1 MAHVEKFQAGALGRV
16 CDHFERRAE
25 LDHGY
30 ERENIDNSRSWLN
43 YNLAPQRPVSQVEF
57 INERIDSL
65 NLKRRPRKDAV
76 RMCDCVITMPRSF
89 DPSRQREFFNAAYA
103 FLAQRY
109 GAENVVSAW
118 VHRDETQPHMH
129 FAWVPVT
136 QDGRLSAKNVV
147 NRLELKTLH
156 PDMQVAM
163 ETALGCKVEI
173 ILDPEKA
180 GEKQLSALNQSE
192 YVAAKTEL
200 ARIEEQITAANERL
214 EGVQRREQAARDRSA
229 ELVREAY
236 ASVDECKGLEQQIVQ
251 LKAEVAE
258 SERHADGL
266 AGAVKAE
273 AGRVDELGD
282 CVTAARERVG
292 LLERAVEAARA
303 KIRDFLE
310 AVKRVPSAFAVVL
323 GGEQAGVGA
332 FWRSQAAEK
341 PVGVP
346 ARAVSAKRAAEEPEK
361 GFLDSLMEDKAV
373 EEELVNETRVPST
386 RGLFDALARK
396 AEAAA
401 RRSADGAGHE
411 VNERSRSTW
420 QR

>member
-1 MAHVEKFQAGALGRV
+1 MAHVEKFQAAALGRV

-30 ERENIDNSRSWLN
+30 RRENIDNERSWLN
-43 YNLAPQRPVSQVEF
+43 YNLAPQRSVSQVEF
-57 INERIDSL
+57 INDRIDSL

-89 DPSRQREFFNAAYA
+89 DPGRQREFFNAAYA
-103 FLAQRY
+103 FLSQRY

-118 VHRDETQPHMH
+118 VHRDESMPHMH

-136 QDGRLSAKNVV
+136 QDGRLSAKSVV
-147 NRLELKTLH
+147 NRLDLKTLH

-192 YVAAKTEL
+192 YVAAKAEL
-200 ARIEEQITAANERL
+200 ARIEGEIAAAHERL
-214 EGVQRREQAARDRSA
+214 EGVQQREQAARDRSA

-236 ASVDECKGLEQQIVQ
+236 KAVDECKGLDQQIKQ

-258 SERHADGL
+258 SERHADEL
-266 AGAVKAE
+266 
-273 AGRVDELGD
+273 AGRVTEVRG
-282 CVTAARERVG
+282 RVSW
-292 LLERAVEAARA
+292 LERAVAAARA
-303 KIRDFLE
+303 KIRDFLG
-310 AVKRVPSAFAVVL
+310 AVRRAPAALAVVL

-346 ARAVSAKRAAEEPEK
+346 ARAVSAQQAAEEPEK

-373 EEELVNETRVPST
+373 EEELVNEPRVPST

-396 AEAAA
+396 AEEAA
-401 RRSADGAGHE
+401 RRNAGGAGHE

>member
-1 MAHVEKFQAGALGRV
+1 MAHVEKFQAAALGRV

-30 ERENIDNSRSWLN
+30 KRENIDNERSWLN

-89 DPSRQREFFNAAYA
+89 DPSRQREFFDAAYA

-136 QDGRLSAKNVV
+136 QDGRLSAKSVV
-147 NRLELKTLH
+147 NRLDLKTLH

-192 YVAAKTEL
+192 YVAAKAEL
-200 ARIEEQITAANERL
+200 ARIEGEIAAASERL
-214 EGVQRREQAARDRSA
+214 EGVQRREQAARDRST

-236 ASVDECKGLEQQIVQ
+236 KAVDECTGLDEQVKQ
-251 LKAEVAE
+251 LTAEVAE
-258 SERHADGL
+258 SERHADEL
-266 AGAVKAE
+266 AAAVQAE
-273 AGRVDELGD
+273 AGRADELGGR
-282 CVTAARERVG
+282 VTEARGRVSW
-292 LLERAVEAARA
+292 LERAVAAARA
-303 KIRDFLE
+303 KIRDFLG
-310 AVKRVPSAFAVVL
+310 AVQRVPSALAVVL

-346 ARAVSAKRAAEEPEK
+346 AESIGAQQAAEEPER
-361 GFLDSLMEDKAV
+361 GFLDALREDKAD
-373 EEELVNETRVPST
+373 EAELVNEPRVPST

-396 AEAAA
+396 AEEAA
-401 RRSADGAGHE
+401 RLNAGGAGHE
-411 VNERSRSTW
+411 VNERSRTW
-420 QR
+420 LR

>member
-1 MAHVEKFQAGALGRV
+1 MAHVEKFQAPALGRV

-89 DPSRQREFFNAAYA
+89 DSSRQREFFDAAYA

-136 QDGRLSAKNVV
+136 QDGRLSAKSVV
-147 NRLELKTLH
+147 NRLDLKTLH

-192 YVAAKTEL
+192 YVAAKAEL
-200 ARIEEQITAANERL
+200 ARIEGEIAAAHERL
-214 EGVQRREQAARDRSA
+214 EGVQQREQAARDRSA

-236 ASVDECKGLEQQIVQ
+236 KAVDECKGLDQQIVQ

-258 SERHADGL
+258 SERHADEL
-266 AGAVKAE
+266 
-273 AGRVDELGD
+273 AGRVTEVRG
-282 CVTAARERVG
+282 RVSW
-292 LLERAVEAARA
+292 LERAVTAARA
-303 KIRDFLE
+303 KIRDFLG
-310 AVKRVPSAFAVVL
+310 AVQHVPSAIAVFL

-346 ARAVSAKRAAEEPEK
+346 ARAVGAQRAVEEPER
-361 GFLDSLMEDKAV
+361 GFLDSLMEDKA
-373 EEELVNETRVPST
+373 EEAELVNEPRVPST

-396 AEAAA
+396 AEEAA
-401 RRSADGAGHE
+401 RLNAGGAGHE

>member
-1 MAHVEKFQAGALGRV
+1 MAHVEKFQAAALGRV

-30 ERENIDNSRSWLN
+30 RRENIDNERSWLN
-43 YNLAPQRPVSQVEF
+43 YNLAPQRSVSQVEF

-89 DPSRQREFFNAAYA
+89 DPSRQREFFDAAYA
-103 FLAQRY
+103 FLSQRY
-109 GAENVVSAW
+109 GSENVVSAW

-147 NRLELKTLH
+147 NRLDLKTLH

-180 GEKQLSALNQSE
+180 GEKQLSSLNQSE
-192 YVAAKTEL
+192 YVAAKAEL
-200 ARIEEQITAANERL
+200 ARIEGQIAAASERL
-214 EGVQRREQAARDRSA
+214 EGVQQREQAARDRSA
-229 ELVREAY
+229 ELVRETY
-236 ASVDECKGLEQQIVQ
+236 ESIDECKGLDQQIKQ
-251 LKAEVAE
+251 LEVEVAE
-258 SERHADGL
+258 SERHADEL
-266 AGAVKAE
+266 
-273 AGRVDELGD
+273 AGRVTEVRG
-282 CVTAARERVG
+282 RVG
-292 LLERAVEAARA
+292 WLERAVGAARA
-303 KIRDFLE
+303 KIRGFLG
-310 AVKRVPSAFAVVL
+310 AVQRVPSALAVVL

-346 ARAVSAKRAAEEPEK
+346 ARAVSTQQAAEEPEK

-373 EEELVNETRVPST
+373 EEELVNEPHVPST

-396 AEAAA
+396 AEEAA
-401 RRSADGAGHE
+401 RRSADGAGQK

-420 QR
+420 HR

>member
-1 MAHVEKFQAGALGRV
+1 MAHVEKFQAAALGRV

-103 FLAQRY
+103 FLSQRY
-109 GAENVVSAW
+109 GSENVVSAW

-136 QDGRLSAKNVV
+136 QDGRLSAKSVV
-147 NRLELKTLH
+147 NRLDLKTLH

-192 YVAAKTEL
+192 YVAAKAEL
-200 ARIEEQITAANERL
+200 ARIEGEIAAAHERL
-214 EGVQRREQAARDRSA
+214 EGVQQREQAARDRSA

-236 ASVDECKGLEQQIVQ
+236 KAVDECKGLDQQIKQ

-258 SERHADGL
+258 SERHADEL
-266 AGAVKAE
+266 
-273 AGRVDELGD
+273 AGRVTEVRG
-282 CVTAARERVG
+282 RVSW
-292 LLERAVEAARA
+292 LERAVAAARA
-303 KIRDFLE
+303 KIRDFLG
-310 AVKRVPSAFAVVL
+310 AVRRAPAALAVVL

-346 ARAVSAKRAAEEPEK
+346 ARAVSAQQAAEEPEK

-373 EEELVNETRVPST
+373 EEELVNEPRVPST

-396 AEAAA
+396 AEEAA
-401 RRSADGAGHE
+401 RRNAGGAGHE

>member
-1 MAHVEKFQAGALGRV
+1 MAHVEKFQAAALGRV

-136 QDGRLSAKNVV
+136 QDGRLSAKSVI
-147 NRLELKTLH
+147 NRLDLKTLH

-192 YVAAKTEL
+192 YVAAKAEL
-200 ARIEEQITAANERL
+200 ARIEGEIAAAHERL
-214 EGVQRREQAARDRSA
+214 EGVQQREQAARDRSA

-236 ASVDECKGLEQQIVQ
+236 KAVDECKGLDQQIVQ

-258 SERHADGL
+258 SERHADEL
-266 AGAVKAE
+266 A
-273 AGRVDELGD
+273 D
-282 CVTAARERVG
+282 CVTEVRGRVG
-292 LLERAVEAARA
+292 WLERAVAAARA
-303 KIRDFLE
+303 KIRDFLG
-310 AVKRVPSAFAVVL
+310 AVKHVPSAFAVVL

-346 ARAVSAKRAAEEPEK
+346 ARAMGAQQAVKEPER
-361 GFLDSLMEDKAV
+361 GFLDDLMDAKTA
-373 EEELVNETRVPST
+373 EEELVNEPRVPST

>member
-1 MAHVEKFQAGALGRV
+1 MAHVEKFQAAALGRV

-30 ERENIDNSRSWLN
+30 KRENIDNERSWLN

-109 GAENVVSAW
+109 GTENVVSAW
-118 VHRDETQPHMH
+118 VHRDESMPHMH

-136 QDGRLSAKNVV
+136 QDGRLSAKSVV
-147 NRLELKTLH
+147 NRLDLKTLH

-192 YVAAKTEL
+192 YVAAKAEL
-200 ARIEEQITAANERL
+200 ARIEGQIAAAAERL
-214 EGVQRREQAARDRSA
+214 EGVQRREQAARDRSE
-229 ELVREAY
+229 ELVRETY
-236 ASVDECKGLEQQIVQ
+236 TSIDECKGLDQQIVQ
-251 LKAEVAE
+251 LKAKVAE
-258 SERHADGL
+258 SERHADEL

-273 AGRVDELGD
+273 AGRADELGGR
-282 CVTAARERVG
+282 VTAARGRVSW
-292 LLERAVEAARA
+292 LERAVAAARA
-303 KIRDFLE
+303 KIRDFLG
-310 AVKRVPSAFAVVL
+310 AIQHVPSALAVVL
-323 GGEQAGVGA
+323 GGEQVGVGA
-332 FWRSQAAEK
+332 FWRSQAAER
-341 PVGVP
+341 PVGVH
-346 ARAVSAKRAAEEPEK
+346 ARSIGVQRAAEEPER
-361 GFLDSLMEDKAV
+361 GIDDLMEEKAV
-373 EEELVNETRVPST
+373 EEELVNEPRVPST

-396 AEAAA
+396 AEEAA
-401 RRSADGAGHE
+401 RLNAGGSGRQ

>member
-1 MAHVEKFQAGALGRV
+1 MAHVEKFQAAALGRV

-30 ERENIDNSRSWLN
+30 KRENIDNERSWLN
-43 YNLAPQRPVSQVEF
+43 YNLAPQRSVSQVEF

-89 DPSRQREFFNAAYA
+89 DPSRQREFFDAAYA

-147 NRLELKTLH
+147 NRLDLKTLH

-192 YVAAKTEL
+192 YVAAKAEL
-200 ARIEEQITAANERL
+200 ARIEGEIAAANERL
-214 EGVQRREQAARDRSA
+214 EGVQQREQAARDRSA

-236 ASVDECKGLEQQIVQ
+236 KAVDECKGLDQQIVQ

-258 SERHADGL
+258 SERHADEL
-266 AGAVKAE
+266 ADRVTE
-273 AGRVDELGD
+273 VRGRVSW
-282 CVTAARERVG
+282 
-292 LLERAVEAARA
+292 LERAVAAARA
-303 KIRDFLE
+303 KIRDFLG
-310 AVKRVPSAFAVVL
+310 AVRRAPSALAVVL

-346 ARAVSAKRAAEEPEK
+346 ARAMGAQQAVKEPERD
-361 GFLDSLMEDKAV
+361 FLDDLMDAKTT
-373 EEELVNETRVPST
+373 EEELLNEPRVPST

>member
-1 MAHVEKFQAGALGRV
+1 MAHVEKFQAAALGRV

-57 INERIDSL
+57 INERINSL

-136 QDGRLSAKNVV
+136 QDGRLSAKSVV
-147 NRLELKTLH
+147 NRLDLKTLH

-200 ARIEEQITAANERL
+200 ARIEGEIAAANERL
-214 EGVQRREQAARDRSA
+214 EGVQQREQAARDRSA

-236 ASVDECKGLEQQIVQ
+236 KAVDECKGLDQQIVQ

-258 SERHADGL
+258 SERHANEL
-266 AGAVKAE
+266 
-273 AGRVDELGD
+273 AGRVTEVRG
-282 CVTAARERVG
+282 RVSW
-292 LLERAVEAARA
+292 LERAVAAARA
-303 KIRDFLE
+303 KIRDFLG
-310 AVKRVPSAFAVVL
+310 AVKHVPSAFAVVL

-346 ARAVSAKRAAEEPEK
+346 ARAMGAQQAVKEPER
-361 GFLDSLMEDKAV
+361 GFLDDLMDAKTV
-373 EEELVNETRVPST
+373 EEELVNEPRVPST

>member
-1 MAHVEKFQAGALGRV
+1 MAHVEKFQAAALGRV

-25 LDHGY
+25 LDYGY
-30 ERENIDNSRSWLN
+30 RRENIDNERSFLN
-43 YNLAPQRPVSQVEF
+43 YNLAPRRSVSQVEF

-89 DPSRQREFFNAAYA
+89 DPSRQREFFSAAYA

-109 GAENVVSAW
+109 GDENVVSAW

-136 QDGRLSAKNVV
+136 QDGRLSAKSVV
-147 NRLELKTLH
+147 NRLDLKTLH

-192 YVAAKTEL
+192 YVAAKAEL
-200 ARIEEQITAANERL
+200 ARIEREIAAANERL
-214 EGVQRREQAARDRSA
+214 EGVQQREQAARDRSA

-236 ASVDECKGLEQQIVQ
+236 KAVDECKGLDQQIVQ

-258 SERHADGL
+258 SERHADEL
-266 AGAVKAE
+266 
-273 AGRVDELGD
+273 AGRVTEVRG
-282 CVTAARERVG
+282 RVSW
-292 LLERAVEAARA
+292 LERAVAAARA
-303 KIRDFLE
+303 KIWDFLG
-310 AVKRVPSAFAVVL
+310 AIQHVPSALAVVL

-341 PVGVP
+341 SVGVP
-346 ARAVSAKRAAEEPEK
+346 ARSIGTQQAVEEPER
-361 GFLDSLMEDKAV
+361 GFLDSLMEDKA
-373 EEELVNETRVPST
+373 EEAELVNEPRVPST

-396 AEAAA
+396 AEEAA
-401 RRSADGAGHE
+401 RLNAGGAGHE
-411 VNERSRSTW
+411 VNERSRTW
-420 QR
+420 LR

>member
-1 MAHVEKFQAGALGRV
+1 MAHVEKFQAAALGRV

-136 QDGRLSAKNVV
+136 QDGRLSAKSVV
-147 NRLELKTLH
+147 NRLDLKTLH

-192 YVAAKTEL
+192 YVAAKAEL
-200 ARIEEQITAANERL
+200 ARIEGEIAAAHERL
-214 EGVQRREQAARDRSA
+214 EGVQQREQAARDRSA

-236 ASVDECKGLEQQIVQ
+236 KAVDECKGLDQQIVQ

-258 SERHADGL
+258 SERHADEL
-266 AGAVKAE
+266 
-273 AGRVDELGD
+273 AGRVTEVRG
-282 CVTAARERVG
+282 RVSW
-292 LLERAVEAARA
+292 LERAVAAARA
-303 KIRDFLE
+303 KIRDFLG
-310 AVKRVPSAFAVVL
+310 AVRRAPAALAVVL
-323 GGEQAGVGA
+323 GGEQTGVGA

-346 ARAVSAKRAAEEPEK
+346 ARAVSAQQAAEEPEK

-373 EEELVNETRVPST
+373 EEELVNEPRMPST

-396 AEAAA
+396 AEEAA
-401 RRSADGAGHE
+401 RLNAGGAGHE
-411 VNERSRSTW
+411 VNERSRTW

>member
-1 MAHVEKFQAGALGRV
+1 MAHVEKFQAAALGRV

-30 ERENIDNSRSWLN
+30 RRENIDNERSWLN

-89 DPSRQREFFNAAYA
+89 DPSRQREFFDAAYA

-136 QDGRLSAKNVV
+136 QDGRLSAKSVV
-147 NRLELKTLH
+147 NRLDLKTLH

-180 GEKQLSALNQSE
+180 GEKQLSALSQSE
-192 YVAAKTEL
+192 YVAAKAEL
-200 ARIEEQITAANERL
+200 VRIEGEIAAAHERL
-214 EGVQRREQAARDRSA
+214 EGVQQREQAARDRSA

-236 ASVDECKGLEQQIVQ
+236 KAVDECKGLDQQIVQ
-251 LKAEVAE
+251 IKAEVAE
-258 SERHADGL
+258 SERHADEL
-266 AGAVKAE
+266 
-273 AGRVDELGD
+273 AGRVTEVRG
-282 CVTAARERVG
+282 RVSW
-292 LLERAVEAARA
+292 LERAVEAARA
-303 KIRDFLE
+303 KIRDFLG
-310 AVKRVPSAFAVVL
+310 AVQHVPSAIAVFL

-346 ARAVSAKRAAEEPEK
+346 ARAVGAQRAVEEPER
-361 GFLDSLMEDKAV
+361 GFLDSLMEDKA
-373 EEELVNETRVPST
+373 EEAELVNEPRVPST

-396 AEAAA
+396 AEEAA
-401 RRSADGAGHE
+401 RLNAGGAGHE
-411 VNERSRSTW
+411 VNERSRTW
-420 QR
+420 LR

>member
-1 MAHVEKFQAGALGRV
+1 MAHVEKFQAAALGRV

-89 DPSRQREFFNAAYA
+89 DTSRQREFFNAAYA

-136 QDGRLSAKNVV
+136 QDGRLSAKSVV
-147 NRLELKTLH
+147 NRLDLKTLH

-163 ETALGCKVEI
+163 ETAMGCKVEI

-192 YVAAKTEL
+192 YVAAKAEL
-200 ARIEEQITAANERL
+200 ARIEGEIAAANERL
-214 EGVQRREQAARDRSA
+214 EGVQQREQAARDRSA

-236 ASVDECKGLEQQIVQ
+236 KAVDECKGLDQQIVQ

-258 SERHADGL
+258 SERHADEL
-266 AGAVKAE
+266 
-273 AGRVDELGD
+273 AGRVTEVRG
-282 CVTAARERVG
+282 RVSW
-292 LLERAVEAARA
+292 LERAVAAARA
-303 KIRDFLE
+303 KIRDFLG
-310 AVKRVPSAFAVVL
+310 AVKHVPSAFAVVL

-332 FWRSQAAEK
+332 FWRSKAAEK

-346 ARAVSAKRAAEEPEK
+346 ARAMGAQQAVKEPER
-361 GFLDSLMEDKAV
+361 GFLDDLMDAKTA
-373 EEELVNETRVPST
+373 EEELVNEPRVPST

-396 AEAAA
+396 TEEAA
-401 RRSADGAGHE
+401 RRNADGAGHE
-411 VNERSRSTW
+411 VNERSRTW

>member
-1 MAHVEKFQAGALGRV
+1 MAHVEKFQAAALGRV

-30 ERENIDNSRSWLN
+30 RRENIDNERSWLN

-89 DPSRQREFFNAAYA
+89 DPSRQREFFDAAYA

-136 QDGRLSAKNVV
+136 QDGRLSAKSVV
-147 NRLELKTLH
+147 NRLDLKTLH

-192 YVAAKTEL
+192 YVAAKAEL
-200 ARIEEQITAANERL
+200 ARIEGEIAAAHERL
-214 EGVQRREQAARDRSA
+214 EGVQQREQAARDRSA

-236 ASVDECKGLEQQIVQ
+236 KAVDECKGLDQQIVQ

-258 SERHADGL
+258 SERHADEL
-266 AGAVKAE
+266 
-273 AGRVDELGD
+273 AGRVTEVRG
-282 CVTAARERVG
+282 RVSW
-292 LLERAVEAARA
+292 LERAVTAARA
-303 KIRDFLE
+303 KIRDFLG
-310 AVKRVPSAFAVVL
+310 AVQHVPSAIAVFL

-346 ARAVSAKRAAEEPEK
+346 ARAVGAQRAVEEPER
-361 GFLDSLMEDKAV
+361 GFLDSLMEDKA
-373 EEELVNETRVPST
+373 EEAELVNEPRVPST

-396 AEAAA
+396 AEEAA
-401 RRSADGAGHE
+401 RLNAGGAGHE

>member
-1 MAHVEKFQAGALGRV
+1 MAHVEKFQAAALGRV

-30 ERENIDNSRSWLN
+30 KRENIDNERSWLN

-57 INERIDSL
+57 INDRIDSL

-89 DPSRQREFFNAAYA
+89 DPSRQHEFFNAAYA

-136 QDGRLSAKNVV
+136 QDGRLSAKSVV
-147 NRLELKTLH
+147 NRLDLKTLH

-192 YVAAKTEL
+192 YVAAKAEL
-200 ARIEEQITAANERL
+200 ARIEGEIAAAHERL
-214 EGVQRREQAARDRSA
+214 EGVQQREQAARDRSA

-236 ASVDECKGLEQQIVQ
+236 KAVDECKGLDQQIVQ

-258 SERHADGL
+258 SERHADEL
-266 AGAVKAE
+266 
-273 AGRVDELGD
+273 AGRVTEVRG
-282 CVTAARERVG
+282 RVSW
-292 LLERAVEAARA
+292 LERAVAAARA
-303 KIRDFLE
+303 KIRDFLG

-341 PVGVP
+341 SVGVP
-346 ARAVSAKRAAEEPEK
+346 ARAMGAQQAVKEPER
-361 GFLDSLMEDKAV
+361 GFLDDLMDAKTA
-373 EEELVNETRVPST
+373 EEELVNEPRVPST

>member
-1 MAHVEKFQAGALGRV
+1 MAHVEKFQAAALGRV

-30 ERENIDNSRSWLN
+30 RRENIDNERSWLN

-89 DPSRQREFFNAAYA
+89 DPSRQREFFDAAYA

-136 QDGRLSAKNVV
+136 QDGRLSAKSVV
-147 NRLELKTLH
+147 NRLDLKTLH

-192 YVAAKTEL
+192 YVAAKAEL
-200 ARIEEQITAANERL
+200 ARIEGEIAAAHERL
-214 EGVQRREQAARDRSA
+214 EGVQQREQAARDRSA

-236 ASVDECKGLEQQIVQ
+236 KAVDECKGLDEQIVQ

-258 SERHADGL
+258 SERHADEL
-266 AGAVKAE
+266 
-273 AGRVDELGD
+273 AGRVTEVRG
-282 CVTAARERVG
+282 RVSW
-292 LLERAVEAARA
+292 LERAVTAARA
-303 KIRDFLE
+303 KIRDFLG
-310 AVKRVPSAFAVVL
+310 AVQHVPSAIAVFL

-346 ARAVSAKRAAEEPEK
+346 ARSVGAQRAVEEPER
-361 GFLDSLMEDKAV
+361 GFLDSLMEDKA
-373 EEELVNETRVPST
+373 EEAELVNEPRVPST

-396 AEAAA
+396 AEEAA
-401 RRSADGAGHE
+401 RLNAGGAGHE

>member
-1 MAHVEKFQAGALGRV
+1 
-16 CDHFERRAE
+16 
-25 LDHGY
+25 
-30 ERENIDNSRSWLN
+30 
-43 YNLAPQRPVSQVEF
+43 
-57 INERIDSL
+57 
-65 NLKRRPRKDAV
+65 
-76 RMCDCVITMPRSF
+76 MCDCVITMPRSF

-109 GAENVVSAW
+109 GTENVVSAW
-118 VHRDETQPHMH
+118 VHRDESMPHMH
-129 FAWVPVT
+129 FTWVPVT
-136 QDGRLSAKNVV
+136 QDGRLSAKSVV
-147 NRLELKTLH
+147 NRLDLKTLH

-192 YVAAKTEL
+192 YVAAKAEL
-200 ARIEEQITAANERL
+200 ARIEGQIAAASERL
-214 EGVQRREQAARDRSA
+214 EGVQQREQAARDRSA
-229 ELVREAY
+229 ELVRETY
-236 ASVDECKGLEQQIVQ
+236 ESIDECKGLDQQIKQ

-266 AGAVKAE
+266 AAAVQAE
-273 AGRVDELGD
+273 AGRADELGGR
-282 CVTAARERVG
+282 VTEVRGRVSW
-292 LLERAVEAARA
+292 LERAVGAARA
-303 KIRDFLE
+303 KIRDFVG
-310 AVKRVPSAFAVVL
+310 AVKRVPSALAVVL

-346 ARAVSAKRAAEEPEK
+346 AESIGAQQAAEEPER
-361 GFLDSLMEDKAV
+361 GFLDALREDKA
-373 EEELVNETRVPST
+373 EEAELVNEPRVPST

-396 AEAAA
+396 AEEAA
-401 RRSADGAGHE
+401 RLNAGGAGHE
-411 VNERSRSTW
+411 VNERSRTW

>member
-1 MAHVEKFQAGALGRV
+1 MAHVEKFQAAALGRV

-57 INERIDSL
+57 INERINSL

-76 RMCDCVITMPRSF
+76 RMCDCVITLPRSF

-136 QDGRLSAKNVV
+136 QDGRLSAKSVV
-147 NRLELKTLH
+147 NRLDLKTLH

-200 ARIEEQITAANERL
+200 ARIEGEIAAANERL
-214 EGVQRREQAARDRSA
+214 EGVQQREQAARDRSA

-236 ASVDECKGLEQQIVQ
+236 KAVDECKGLDQQIVQ

-258 SERHADGL
+258 SERHANEL
-266 AGAVKAE
+266 
-273 AGRVDELGD
+273 AGRVTEVRG
-282 CVTAARERVG
+282 RVSW
-292 LLERAVEAARA
+292 LERAVAAARA
-303 KIRDFLE
+303 KIRDFLG
-310 AVKRVPSAFAVVL
+310 AVKHVPSAFAVVL

-346 ARAVSAKRAAEEPEK
+346 ARAMGAQQAVKEPER
-361 GFLDSLMEDKAV
+361 GFLDDLMDAKTV
-373 EEELVNETRVPST
+373 EEELVNEPRVPST

>member
-1 MAHVEKFQAGALGRV
+1 MAHVEKFQAAALGRV

-30 ERENIDNSRSWLN
+30 KRENIDNERSWLN
-43 YNLAPQRPVSQVEF
+43 YNLAPQRTVSQVEF

-109 GAENVVSAW
+109 GADNVVSAW

-147 NRLELKTLH
+147 NRLDLKTLH

-192 YVAAKTEL
+192 YVAAKSEL
-200 ARIEEQITAANERL
+200 ARIEGQIAAANERL

-229 ELVREAY
+229 ELVRETY
-236 ASVDECKGLEQQIVQ
+236 AAVDECKGLDQQIEQ

-282 CVTAARERVG
+282 CVTAARKRVG
-292 LLERAVEAARA
+292 LLERAIDAART
-303 KIRDFLE
+303 KIRNFLG
-310 AVKRVPSAFAVVL
+310 AVQRVPSALAVVL

-346 ARAVSAKRAAEEPEK
+346 ARAMGAQQAAKEPER
-361 GFLDSLMEDKAV
+361 GFLDDLMDAKTA
-373 EEELVNETRVPST
+373 EEELVNEPRVPST

>member
-1 MAHVEKFQAGALGRV
+1 MAHVEKFQAAALGRV

-30 ERENIDNSRSWLN
+30 KRENIDNERSWLN
-43 YNLAPQRPVSQVEF
+43 YNLAPQRSVSQVDF
-57 INERIDSL
+57 INDRIESL

-109 GAENVVSAW
+109 GSENVVSAW

-136 QDGRLSAKNVV
+136 QDGRLSAKSVV
-147 NRLELKTLH
+147 NRLDLKTLH

-163 ETALGCKVEI
+163 ETALGCKVEV

-200 ARIEEQITAANERL
+200 ARIEGEIAAASERL

-229 ELVREAY
+229 ELVRETYKA
-236 ASVDECKGLEQQIVQ
+236 VDECKGLDEQVKQ
-251 LKAEVAE
+251 LTAEVTE
-258 SERHADGL
+258 SERHADEL
-266 AGAVKAE
+266 AAAVQAE
-273 AGRVDELGD
+273 AGRADELGGR
-282 CVTAARERVG
+282 VTAARGRVSW
-292 LLERAVEAARA
+292 LERAVEAARA
-303 KIRDFLE
+303 KIRDFLG
-310 AVKRVPSAFAVVL
+310 AIQHVPSALAVVL

-341 PVGVP
+341 AVGVP
-346 ARAVSAKRAAEEPEK
+346 ARSIDAQQAAEEPER
-361 GFLDSLMEDKAV
+361 GIDDLMEEKAV
-373 EEELVNETRVPST
+373 EEKLVNEPRVPST

-396 AEAAA
+396 AEEAA
-401 RRSADGAGHE
+401 RLNAGSAGHQ
-411 VNERSRSTW
+411 ERSRNTW

>member
-1 MAHVEKFQAGALGRV
+1 MAHVEKFQAAALGRV

-30 ERENIDNSRSWLN
+30 KRENIDNERSWLN

-89 DPSRQREFFNAAYA
+89 DPGRQREFFDAAYA

-109 GAENVVSAW
+109 GSENVVSAW

-136 QDGRLSAKNVV
+136 RDGRLSAKNVV
-147 NRLELKTLH
+147 NRLDLKTLH

-200 ARIEEQITAANERL
+200 ARIEGEIAAAHERL
-214 EGVQRREQAARDRSA
+214 EGVQQREQAARARSA

-236 ASVDECKGLEQQIVQ
+236 KAVDECKGLDQQIKQ

-258 SERHADGL
+258 SERHADEL
-266 AGAVKAE
+266 
-273 AGRVDELGD
+273 AGRVTEVRG
-282 CVTAARERVG
+282 RVG
-292 LLERAVEAARA
+292 WLERAVAAARA
-303 KIRDFLE
+303 KIRDFLG
-310 AVKRVPSAFAVVL
+310 AVRRAPSALAVVL

-341 PVGVP
+341 TVGVP
-346 ARAVSAKRAAEEPEK
+346 AESVGVQQAAEEPER
-361 GFLDSLMEDKAV
+361 GFLDALVEDKA
-373 EEELVNETRVPST
+373 EEAELVNEPRVPST

-396 AEAAA
+396 AEEAA
-401 RRSADGAGHE
+401 RLNAGGSGHQ

>member
-1 MAHVEKFQAGALGRV
+1 MAHVEKFQAAALGRV

-30 ERENIDNSRSWLN
+30 RRENIDNERSWLN

-89 DPSRQREFFNAAYA
+89 DPSRQREFFDAAYA

-136 QDGRLSAKNVV
+136 QDGRLSAKSVV
-147 NRLELKTLH
+147 NRLDLKTLH

-192 YVAAKTEL
+192 YVAAKAEL
-200 ARIEEQITAANERL
+200 ARIEGEIAAAHKRL
-214 EGVQRREQAARDRSA
+214 EGVQQREQAARDRSA

-236 ASVDECKGLEQQIVQ
+236 KAVDECKGLDQQIVQ

-258 SERHADGL
+258 SERHADEL
-266 AGAVKAE
+266 
-273 AGRVDELGD
+273 AGRVTEVRG
-282 CVTAARERVG
+282 RVSW
-292 LLERAVEAARA
+292 LERAVTAARA
-303 KIRDFLE
+303 KIRDFLG
-310 AVKRVPSAFAVVL
+310 AVQHVPSAIAVFL

-346 ARAVSAKRAAEEPEK
+346 AKAVGAQRAVEEPER
-361 GFLDSLMEDKAV
+361 GFLDSLMEDKA
-373 EEELVNETRVPST
+373 EEAELVNEPRVPST

-396 AEAAA
+396 AEEAA
-401 RRSADGAGHE
+401 RLNAGGAGHE

>member
-1 MAHVEKFQAGALGRV
+1 MAHVEKFQAAALGRV

-136 QDGRLSAKNVV
+136 QDGRLSAKSVV
-147 NRLELKTLH
+147 NRLDLKTLH

-192 YVAAKTEL
+192 YVAAKAEL
-200 ARIEEQITAANERL
+200 ARIEGEIAAAHERL
-214 EGVQRREQAARDRSA
+214 EGVQQREQAARDRSA

-236 ASVDECKGLEQQIVQ
+236 KAVDECKGLDQQIVQ

-258 SERHADGL
+258 SERHADEL
-266 AGAVKAE
+266 
-273 AGRVDELGD
+273 AGRVTEVRG
-282 CVTAARERVG
+282 RVSW
-292 LLERAVEAARA
+292 LERAVAAARA
-303 KIRDFLE
+303 KIRDFLG
-310 AVKRVPSAFAVVL
+310 AVRRAPAALAVVL
-323 GGEQAGVGA
+323 GGEQTGVGA

-346 ARAVSAKRAAEEPEK
+346 ARSVSAQQAAEEPEK

-373 EEELVNETRVPST
+373 EEELVNEPRVPST
-386 RGLFDALARK
+386 RSLFDALARK
-396 AEAAA
+396 AEEAA
-401 RRSADGAGHE
+401 RLNAGGAGHE
-411 VNERSRSTW
+411 VNERSRTW

>member
-1 MAHVEKFQAGALGRV
+1 MAHVEKFQAAALGRV

-30 ERENIDNSRSWLN
+30 RRENIDNERSWLN
-43 YNLAPQRPVSQVEF
+43 YNLAPQRSVSQVEF

-89 DPSRQREFFNAAYA
+89 DQSRQREFFDAAYA

-136 QDGRLSAKNVV
+136 QDGRLSAKSVV
-147 NRLELKTLH
+147 NRLDLKTLH

-192 YVAAKTEL
+192 YVAAKAEL
-200 ARIEEQITAANERL
+200 ARIEGEIAAANERL
-214 EGVQRREQAARDRSA
+214 EGVQQREQAARDRSA

-236 ASVDECKGLEQQIVQ
+236 KAVDECKGLDQQIKQ

-266 AGAVKAE
+266 AAAVQAE
-273 AGRVDELGD
+273 AERADELGR
-282 CVTAARERVG
+282 CVTEVRGRVSW
-292 LLERAVEAARA
+292 LERAVGAARS
-303 KIRDFLE
+303 KIRDLLE
-310 AVKRVPSAFAVVL
+310 AVRRVPSALAVVL
-323 GGEQAGVGA
+323 GGEQAGVEA

-346 ARAVSAKRAAEEPEK
+346 AESIGAQQAVEEPER
-361 GFLDSLMEDKAV
+361 GFLDALREDKA
-373 EEELVNETRVPST
+373 EEAELVNEPRVPST

-396 AEAAA
+396 AEEAA
-401 RRSADGAGHE
+401 RLNAGGSGRQ

>member
-1 MAHVEKFQAGALGRV
+1 MAHVEKFQAAALGRV

-43 YNLAPQRPVSQVEF
+43 YNLAPQRSVSQVEF

-89 DPSRQREFFNAAYA
+89 DPSRQREFFEAAYA

-147 NRLELKTLH
+147 NRLDLKTLH

-192 YVAAKTEL
+192 YVAAKAEL
-200 ARIEEQITAANERL
+200 ARIEGEIAAAHERL
-214 EGVQRREQAARDRSA
+214 EGVQQRERAARDRSA
-229 ELVREAY
+229 ELVRETY
-236 ASVDECKGLEQQIVQ
+236 KSIDECKGLDQQIKQ
-251 LKAEVAE
+251 LEVEVAE

-273 AGRVDELGD
+273 AGRADELAG
-282 CVTAARERVG
+282 CVTEARGRVSW
-292 LLERAVEAARA
+292 LERAVAAARA
-303 KIRDFLE
+303 KIRDFLG
-310 AVKRVPSAFAVVL
+310 AVQHVPSAFAVVL

-341 PVGVP
+341 TVGVP
-346 ARAVSAKRAAEEPEK
+346 ARGMGAQQAVKESERD
-361 GFLDSLMEDKAV
+361 FLDDLMDAKTA
-373 EEELVNETRVPST
+373 EEELVNEPRVPST

-401 RRSADGAGHE
+401 RRNADGAGHE

>member
-1 MAHVEKFQAGALGRV
+1 MAHVEKFQAAALGRV

-57 INERIDSL
+57 INDRIDSL

-136 QDGRLSAKNVV
+136 QDGRLSAKSVI
-147 NRLELKTLH
+147 NRLDLKTLH

-192 YVAAKTEL
+192 YVAAKAEL
-200 ARIEEQITAANERL
+200 ARIEGQIAAANERL

-229 ELVREAY
+229 ELVRETY
-236 ASVDECKGLEQQIVQ
+236 KSIDECKGLDQQIKQ
-251 LKAEVAE
+251 LEVEVAE

-273 AGRVDELGD
+273 AGRADELAD
-282 CVTAARERVG
+282 CVTEVRGRVG
-292 LLERAVEAARA
+292 WLERAVAAARA
-303 KIRDFLE
+303 KIRDFLG
-310 AVKRVPSAFAVVL
+310 AVKHVPSAFAVVL

-332 FWRSQAAEK
+332 FWRSHAAEK

-346 ARAVSAKRAAEEPEK
+346 ARAMDAQQAVKEPER
-361 GFLDSLMEDKAV
+361 GFLDDLMDAKTA
-373 EEELVNETRVPST
+373 EEELVNEPRVPST

>member
-1 MAHVEKFQAGALGRV
+1 MAHVEKFQAAALGRV

-30 ERENIDNSRSWLN
+30 RRENIDNERSWLN
-43 YNLAPQRPVSQVEF
+43 YNLAPQRSVSQVEF
-57 INERIDSL
+57 INDRIDSL

-89 DPSRQREFFNAAYA
+89 DPGRQREFFNAAYA

-118 VHRDETQPHMH
+118 VHRDESMPHMH

-136 QDGRLSAKNVV
+136 QDGRLSAKSVV
-147 NRLELKTLH
+147 NRLDLKTLH

-192 YVAAKTEL
+192 YVAAKAEL
-200 ARIEEQITAANERL
+200 ARIEGEIAAAHERL
-214 EGVQRREQAARDRSA
+214 EGVQQREQAARDRSA

-236 ASVDECKGLEQQIVQ
+236 KAVDECKGLDQQIKQ

-258 SERHADGL
+258 SERHADEL
-266 AGAVKAE
+266 
-273 AGRVDELGD
+273 AGRVTEVRG
-282 CVTAARERVG
+282 RVSW
-292 LLERAVEAARA
+292 LERAVAAARA
-303 KIRDFLE
+303 KIRDFLG
-310 AVKRVPSAFAVVL
+310 AVRRAPSALAVVL

-346 ARAVSAKRAAEEPEK
+346 ARAVSAQQAAEEPEK
-361 GFLDSLMEDKAV
+361 GFLDSLMEDKTV
-373 EEELVNETRVPST
+373 EEELVNEPRVPST

-396 AEAAA
+396 AEEAA
-401 RRSADGAGHE
+401 RLNAGGAGHE
-411 VNERSRSTW
+411 VNERSRTW

>member
-1 MAHVEKFQAGALGRV
+1 MAHVEKFQSAALGRV

-30 ERENIDNSRSWLN
+30 KRENIDNERSWLN

-136 QDGRLSAKNVV
+136 QDGRLSAKSVV
-147 NRLELKTLH
+147 NRLDLKTLH

-180 GEKQLSALNQSE
+180 AEKQLSALNQSE
-192 YVAAKTEL
+192 YVAAKAEL
-200 ARIEEQITAANERL
+200 ARIEGEIAAAHERL
-214 EGVQRREQAARDRSA
+214 EGVQQREQAARDRSA

-236 ASVDECKGLEQQIVQ
+236 KAVDECKGLDQQIVQ

-258 SERHADGL
+258 SERHADEL
-266 AGAVKAE
+266 
-273 AGRVDELGD
+273 AGRVTEVRG
-282 CVTAARERVG
+282 RVG
-292 LLERAVEAARA
+292 WLERAVAAARA
-303 KIRDFLE
+303 KIRDFLG
-310 AVKRVPSAFAVVL
+310 AVKHVPSAFAVVL

-346 ARAVSAKRAAEEPEK
+346 ARAMGAQQAVKEPER
-361 GFLDSLMEDKAV
+361 GFLDDLMDAKTA
-373 EEELVNETRVPST
+373 EEELVNEPRVPST

-401 RRSADGAGHE
+401 RRSADSAGHE

>member
-1 MAHVEKFQAGALGRV
+1 MAHVEKFQAAALGRV

-30 ERENIDNSRSWLN
+30 RRENIDNERSWLN

-76 RMCDCVITMPRSF
+76 RMCDCVITMPRRF
-89 DPSRQREFFNAAYA
+89 DPSRQREFFDAAYA

-136 QDGRLSAKNVV
+136 QDGRLSAKSVV
-147 NRLELKTLH
+147 NRLDLKTLH

-192 YVAAKTEL
+192 YVAAKAEL
-200 ARIEEQITAANERL
+200 ARIEGEIAAAHKRL
-214 EGVQRREQAARDRSA
+214 EGVQQREQAARDRSA

-236 ASVDECKGLEQQIVQ
+236 KAVDECKGLDQQIVQ

-258 SERHADGL
+258 SERHADEL
-266 AGAVKAE
+266 
-273 AGRVDELGD
+273 AGRVTEVRG
-282 CVTAARERVG
+282 RVSW
-292 LLERAVEAARA
+292 LERAVTAARA
-303 KIRDFLE
+303 KIRDFLG
-310 AVKRVPSAFAVVL
+310 AVQHVPSAIAVFL

-346 ARAVSAKRAAEEPEK
+346 AKAVGAQRAVEEPER
-361 GFLDSLMEDKAV
+361 GFLDSLMEDKA
-373 EEELVNETRVPST
+373 EEAELVNEPRVPST

-396 AEAAA
+396 AEEAA
-401 RRSADGAGHE
+401 RLNAGGAGHE

>member
-1 MAHVEKFQAGALGRV
+1 MAHVEKFQAAALGRV

-30 ERENIDNSRSWLN
+30 KRENINNERSFLN
-43 YNLAPQRPVSQVEF
+43 YNLAPRRSVSQVEF

-136 QDGRLSAKNVV
+136 QDGRLSAKSVV
-147 NRLELKTLH
+147 NRLDLKTLH

-192 YVAAKTEL
+192 YVAAKAEL
-200 ARIEEQITAANERL
+200 ARIEGQIAAANERL
-214 EGVQRREQAARDRSA
+214 EGVQQREQAARDRSA

-236 ASVDECKGLEQQIVQ
+236 KAVDECKGLDEQVKQ
-251 LKAEVAE
+251 LTAEVAE
-258 SERHADGL
+258 SERHADEL
-266 AGAVKAE
+266 SAAVQAE
-273 AGRVDELGD
+273 AGRADELGGR
-282 CVTAARERVG
+282 VTEARGRVSW
-292 LLERAVEAARA
+292 LELAVAAARA
-303 KIRDFLE
+303 KIRDFLG
-310 AVKRVPSAFAVVL
+310 AVKHVPSAFAVVL

-346 ARAVSAKRAAEEPEK
+346 ARAMGAQQAVKEPER
-361 GFLDSLMEDKAV
+361 GFLDDLMDAKTA
-373 EEELVNETRVPST
+373 EEELVNEPRVPST

-411 VNERSRSTW
+411 VDERSKTW

>member
-1 MAHVEKFQAGALGRV
+1 MAHVEKFQAAALGRV

-30 ERENIDNSRSWLN
+30 KRENIDNERSWLN
-43 YNLAPQRPVSQVEF
+43 YNLAPQRSVSQVEF

-89 DPSRQREFFNAAYA
+89 DPSRQREFFDAAYA

-147 NRLELKTLH
+147 NRLDLKTLH

-192 YVAAKTEL
+192 YVDAKAEL
-200 ARIEEQITAANERL
+200 ARIEGEIAAANERL
-214 EGVQRREQAARDRSA
+214 EGVQQREQAARDRSA

-236 ASVDECKGLEQQIVQ
+236 KAVDECKGLDQQIVQ

-258 SERHADGL
+258 SERHADEL
-266 AGAVKAE
+266 
-273 AGRVDELGD
+273 AGRVTEVRG
-282 CVTAARERVG
+282 RVSW
-292 LLERAVEAARA
+292 LERAVAAARA
-303 KIRDFLE
+303 KIRDFLG
-310 AVKRVPSAFAVVL
+310 AVKHVPSAFAVVL

-346 ARAVSAKRAAEEPEK
+346 ARAMGAQQAVKEPER
-361 GFLDSLMEDKAV
+361 GFLDDLMDAKTA
-373 EEELVNETRVPST
+373 EEELVNEPRVPST

-401 RRSADGAGHE
+401 RRNADGAGHE

>member
-1 MAHVEKFQAGALGRV
+1 MAHVEKFQAAALGRV

-30 ERENIDNSRSWLN
+30 RRENIDNERSWLN
-43 YNLAPQRPVSQVEF
+43 YNLAPQRSVSQVEF
-57 INERIDSL
+57 INDRIDSL

-89 DPSRQREFFNAAYA
+89 DPGRQREFFNAAYA
-103 FLAQRY
+103 FLSQRY

-118 VHRDETQPHMH
+118 VHRDESMPHMH

-136 QDGRLSAKNVV
+136 QDGRLSAKSVV
-147 NRLELKTLH
+147 NRLDLKTLH
-156 PDMQVAM
+156 PDMQVSM

-192 YVAAKTEL
+192 YVAAKAEL
-200 ARIEEQITAANERL
+200 ARIEGEIAAAHERL
-214 EGVQRREQAARDRSA
+214 EGVQQREQAARDRSA
-229 ELVREAY
+229 ELVRETYKA
-236 ASVDECKGLEQQIVQ
+236 VDECKGLDQQIVQ

-258 SERHADGL
+258 SERHADEL
-266 AGAVKAE
+266 
-273 AGRVDELGD
+273 AGRVTEVRG
-282 CVTAARERVG
+282 RVG
-292 LLERAVEAARA
+292 WLERAVAAARA
-303 KIRDFLE
+303 KIRDFLG
-310 AVKRVPSAFAVVL
+310 AVKHVPSAFAVVL

-346 ARAVSAKRAAEEPEK
+346 ARAMGAQQAVKEPER
-361 GFLDSLMEDKAV
+361 GFLDDLMDAKTV
-373 EEELVNETRVPST
+373 EEELVNEPRVPST

-401 RRSADGAGHE
+401 RRNADGAGHE

>member
-1 MAHVEKFQAGALGRV
+1 MAHVEKFQAAALGRV

-109 GAENVVSAW
+109 GAENVVSSW

-136 QDGRLSAKNVV
+136 QDGRLSAKSVV
-147 NRLELKTLH
+147 NRLDLKTLH

-200 ARIEEQITAANERL
+200 ARIEGEIAAANERL
-214 EGVQRREQAARDRSA
+214 EGVQQREQAARDRSA

-236 ASVDECKGLEQQIVQ
+236 KAVDECKGLDQQIVQ

-258 SERHADGL
+258 SERHADEL
-266 AGAVKAE
+266 
-273 AGRVDELGD
+273 AGRVTE
-282 CVTAARERVG
+282 ARGRVSW
-292 LLERAVEAARA
+292 LERAVAAARA
-303 KIRDFLE
+303 KIRDFLG
-310 AVKRVPSAFAVVL
+310 AVKHVPSAFAVVL

-332 FWRSQAAEK
+332 FWRSKAAEK

-346 ARAVSAKRAAEEPEK
+346 ARAMGVQQAVKEPEM
-361 GFLDSLMEDKAV
+361 GFLDDLMDAKTV
-373 EEELVNETRVPST
+373 EEELVNEPRVPST

-411 VNERSRSTW
+411 VNGRSRSTW

>member
-1 MAHVEKFQAGALGRV
+1 MAHVEKFQAAALGRV

-30 ERENIDNSRSWLN
+30 RRENIDNERSWLN

-89 DPSRQREFFNAAYA
+89 DPSRQREFFDAAYA

-136 QDGRLSAKNVV
+136 QDGRLSAKSVV
-147 NRLELKTLH
+147 NRLDLKTLH

-192 YVAAKTEL
+192 YVAAKAEL
-200 ARIEEQITAANERL
+200 ARIEGEIAAASERL

-236 ASVDECKGLEQQIVQ
+236 KAVDECKGLDEQVKQ
-251 LKAEVAE
+251 LTAEVAE
-258 SERHADGL
+258 SERHADEL
-266 AGAVKAE
+266 AAAVQAE
-273 AGRVDELGD
+273 AGRADELGGR
-282 CVTAARERVG
+282 VTEARGRVSW
-292 LLERAVEAARA
+292 LERAVAAARA
-303 KIRDFLE
+303 KIRDFLG
-310 AVKRVPSAFAVVL
+310 AVQRVPSALAVVL

-346 ARAVSAKRAAEEPEK
+346 ARAVGAQRAAEEPER
-361 GFLDSLMEDKAV
+361 GFLDALREDKAD
-373 EEELVNETRVPST
+373 EAELVNEPCVPST

-396 AEAAA
+396 AEEAA
-401 RRSADGAGHE
+401 RLNAGGAGHE
-411 VNERSRSTW
+411 VNERSRTW
-420 QR
+420 LR

>member
-1 MAHVEKFQAGALGRV
+1 MAHVEKFQAAALGRV

-30 ERENIDNSRSWLN
+30 KRENIDNERSWLN

-57 INERIDSL
+57 INDRIDSL

-89 DPSRQREFFNAAYA
+89 DPSRQHEFFNAAYA

-136 QDGRLSAKNVV
+136 QDGRLSAKSVV
-147 NRLELKTLH
+147 NRLDLKTLH

-192 YVAAKTEL
+192 YVAAKAEL
-200 ARIEEQITAANERL
+200 ARIEGEIAAAHERL
-214 EGVQRREQAARDRSA
+214 EGVQQREQAARDRSA
-229 ELVREAY
+229 ELVREACK
-236 ASVDECKGLEQQIVQ
+236 AVDECKGLDQQIVQ

-258 SERHADGL
+258 SERHADEL
-266 AGAVKAE
+266 
-273 AGRVDELGD
+273 AGRVTEVRG
-282 CVTAARERVG
+282 RVSW
-292 LLERAVEAARA
+292 LERAVAAARA
-303 KIRDFLE
+303 KIRDFLG

-346 ARAVSAKRAAEEPEK
+346 ARAMGAQQAVKEPER
-361 GFLDSLMEDKAV
+361 GFLDDLMDAKTA
-373 EEELVNETRVPST
+373 EEELVNEPRVPST

>member
-1 MAHVEKFQAGALGRV
+1 MAHVEKFQAAALGRV

-43 YNLAPQRPVSQVEF
+43 YNLAPQRSVSQVEF
-57 INERIDSL
+57 INERIGTL

-136 QDGRLSAKNVV
+136 QDGRLSAKSVV
-147 NRLELKTLH
+147 SRLDLKTLH

-192 YVAAKTEL
+192 YVAAKAEL
-200 ARIEEQITAANERL
+200 ARIEGEIAAANERL
-214 EGVQRREQAARDRSA
+214 EGVQQREQAARDRSA

-236 ASVDECKGLEQQIVQ
+236 KAVDECKGLDQQIVQ

-258 SERHADGL
+258 SERHADEL
-266 AGAVKAE
+266 ADRVTE
-273 AGRVDELGD
+273 VRGRVSW
-282 CVTAARERVG
+282 
-292 LLERAVEAARA
+292 LERAVAAARA
-303 KIRDFLE
+303 KIRDFLG
-310 AVKRVPSAFAVVL
+310 AVKHVPSAFAVVL

-346 ARAVSAKRAAEEPEK
+346 ARAMGAQQAVKEPER
-361 GFLDSLMEDKAV
+361 GFLDNLMEDKAV
-373 EEELVNETRVPST
+373 EEELVNEPRVPST

>member
-1 MAHVEKFQAGALGRV
+1 MAHVEKFQAAALGRV

-30 ERENIDNSRSWLN
+30 KRENIDNERSWLN

-57 INERIDSL
+57 INDRIESL

-109 GAENVVSAW
+109 GTENVVSAW
-118 VHRDETQPHMH
+118 VHRDESMPHMH

-136 QDGRLSAKNVV
+136 QDGRLSAKSVV
-147 NRLELKTLH
+147 NRLDLKTLH

-192 YVAAKTEL
+192 YVAAKAEL
-200 ARIEEQITAANERL
+200 ARIERQIAAASERL
-214 EGVQRREQAARDRSA
+214 EGVQQREQAARDRSA
-229 ELVREAY
+229 ELVRETY
-236 ASVDECKGLEQQIVQ
+236 ESIDECKGLDQQIKQ
-251 LKAEVAE
+251 LEAEVAE
-258 SERHADGL
+258 SERHADEL
-266 AGAVKAE
+266 AAAVQAE
-273 AGRVDELGD
+273 AGRADELGGR
-282 CVTAARERVG
+282 VTEVRGRVSW
-292 LLERAVEAARA
+292 LERAVGAARA
-303 KIRDFLE
+303 KIRDFVG
-310 AVKRVPSAFAVVL
+310 AVKRVPSALAVVL

-346 ARAVSAKRAAEEPEK
+346 AESIGAQQAAEEPER
-361 GFLDSLMEDKAV
+361 GFLDALREDKA
-373 EEELVNETRVPST
+373 EEAELVNEPRVPST

-396 AEAAA
+396 AEEAA
-401 RRSADGAGHE
+401 RLNAGGAGHE

-420 QR
+420 HR